1 MRIESALSVRK
12 VKVSFFWVLLISYVN
27 CLISFLPPQTRGEFH
42 GTTWLGFERLT
53 CVPIQ
58 TRMVKEGMLTKEEK
72 TWLKVSCS
80 FIVVDFISYH
90 ERVLLTTNFY
100 FLLLRTTI
108 SDVTIGFLLSL
119 KRINELW
126 LGLNERLSEI

>member
-27 CLISFLPPQTRGEFH
+27 CLISFLPPQTRGEFN